1 VGVRTGLARGA
12 RLRWGSAVRRFGG
25 TLLLAGSAAAAGHL
39 VLPPLAPLLLGAL
52 GLLAAMGVGAYW
64 LGSAPFAFLVA
75 GVAHGLGGG
84 RLAPLPVWG
93 AAALLGL
100 YAAAV
105 ALLARRRP
113 RRALGPTDGFLAV
126 ALMVLLSACFSLLAP
141 IPPPGPTERHVS
153 VLLVLYLATPPIEML
168 TVILVLSRDRLLGQ
182 FWRENYRGRAG
193 LAGAIGHGLVVGIGI
208 VLLTAAVVQIEARG
222 FRWPI
227 QPNNPF
233 VYNPRLA
240 TAPPGALAAL
250 VLAVVVMAPLAEEA
264 LFRGLLFGG
273 LRRRVGPVLA
283 ALVSAAVF
291 GAAHMNGSL
300 FLPLAVAGFLLALVY
315 ERSRSLWPS
324 TVAHAT
330 LNGLAVLMALLVR

>member
-1 VGVRTGLARGA
+1 MGVRTGAAGGRAGLAG
-12 RLRWGSAVRRFGG
+12 AVRRTFGA
-25 TLLLAGSAAAAGHL
+25 LILAASAAAAGHL
-39 VLPPLAPLLLGAL
+39 VLPPLAPMLLGAL
-52 GLLAAMGVGAYW
+52 GMLAAMGWGAYW
-64 LGSAPFAFLVA
+64 LGSAPAAFVVG
-75 GVAHGLGGG
+75 GVAHGLLGG
-84 RLAPLPVWG
+84 RLPPLSPW
-93 AAALLGL
+93 AAAAVLGL

-105 ALLARRRP
+105 AMLAYRRP
-113 RRALGPTDGFLAV
+113 RRTLGPADGFLAV
-126 ALMVLLSACFSLLAP
+126 GLMVLLSACFSLLAP
-141 IPPPGPTERHVS
+141 VPPPGPAERHVS

-168 TVILVLSRDRLLGQ
+168 TVILVLARDRLLGR
-182 FWRENYRGRAG
+182 FWRENYRGRTG
-193 LAGAIGHGLVVGIGI
+193 LAEAIGRGVVVGIGI
-208 VLLTAAVVQIEARG
+208 VLLTAAVVQFEARG
-222 FRWPI
+222 LRLPI

-240 TAPPGALAAL
+240 TAPPEALGAL

-264 LFRGLLFGG
+264 LFRGLLYGG
-273 LRRRVGPVLA
+273 LRSRIGPVLA

-300 FLPLAVAGFLLALVY
+300 FLPLAVAGLLLALVY